1 MPCSLAHSIDWART
15 HTHARTHTMV
25 TVACVPRSLH
35 RYVKLVV
42 HQNHLNT
49 HNWYN
54 QAGIVA
60 VNIIGDADRTF
71 DTYGGGH
78 SSGNSFVEL
87 NVGRLSLQHHGVD
100 GLGGGAHAASL
111 QHHGVDGLG
120 GGAHAASLQHHGVD
134 GLGGGAHERSLSASP
149 WVSRTGGANMA
160 MASGRIDYI
169 GYGDGGGIS
178 SRGGVGEGGS
188 SGGARAPFGE
198 DGSQTLDLGI
208 INKVRFTLVYSTT
221 VVRFAQRGPTYSVT
235 FSSDG
240 GGTCVSVSYTRK

>member
-1 MPCSLAHSIDWART
+1 
-15 HTHARTHTMV
+15 MV
-25 TVACVPRSLH
+25 TVACVPCSLH

-78 SSGNSFVEL
+78 SSSNSFVEL
-87 NVGRLSLQHHGVD
+87 NVGRLSS
-100 GLGGGAHAASL
+100 GGHAASL

-120 GGAHAASLQHHGVD
+120 GGAHD
-134 GLGGGAHERSLSASP
+134 RSLSASP

-208 INKVRFTLVYSTT
+208 INKVRVTFVCSKT

-240 GGTCVSVSYTRK
+240 GDTCVSVCYTRK